1 MRLQEDGPR
10 LPLSFS
16 VSPFAGAPGRIIRTV
31 VAMDITTPRQAEDAF
46 EKLFTHS
53 PVGIFIARG
62 GKIELVN
69 PGFQA
74 ITGYSAAELMAM
86 DPLAMVI
93 PEFKEEVR
101 DKAVRILK
109 GERSLPYEFP
119 FITKSGETGWAMG
132 TVVSTLYQ
140 GERAT
145 LAYFM
150 DITMRKRA
158 EEALKKSEH
167 KYRELV
173 ENANS
178 IILRLSKD
186 GKVTFLNE
194 FGQKFFGYTEDEII
208 GRHVIGTIV
217 PETESTGRNL
227 QPIMEEICTD
237 PKKFENNV
245 NENIR
250 RNGERVWIAWT
261 NKMILDNQGQ
271 LVEVLSI
278 GSDITER
285 KRAEEALKEREATLN
300 GILRTTPIG
309 IGLVYNRALAWAN
322 DHLSTITGYSLDDLQ
337 GRDSRRLYKS
347 DAEYER
353 VGRVYQTLTATGVE
367 SVVTCWQRRDG
378 KDIDIWLS
386 LSPLDPADLAA
397 GVVVAVMDITDRKQ
411 AEEKLKQQTEELAA
425 LNALAHRVG
434 ACLSLEEL
442 VAAALDPTVYTI
454 APDLALLYV
463 RENDHLTL
471 QGTRPD
477 RLALSCSQANLRTG
491 ECLCGLASQEGKP
504 IYSSNIQADPR
515 CALTA
520 CKEAGIRSFA
530 ALTLV
535 SGERLLGVLGLAWA
549 QEQDLQ
555 AQAGFLETIA
565 GEVAMGL
572 NNALLY
578 RELQEHAS
586 ELDQRVRERTVQLRA
601 ANKELEA
608 FAYSISHDLRAPLRA
623 VSGFAQIIARRHKA
637 ALNEE
642 GRHYVDN
649 IVLAAERMGHLIDDL
664 LAYSRLG
671 RQALTIR
678 HLDLKEVI
686 RQVLNDLNARVAATG
701 AVVEVA
707 EDLPWVPGDPT
718 LLQQI
723 FTNLLD
729 NALTYRQPEVAPVIR
744 ITWRPDAGQIVLA
757 VSDNGIGIEPAYHEK
772 IFNAFQRLHSDEDY
786 PGTGIGLAIVK
797 KSVIMLGGQ
806 VWVESEVGKGST
818 FYIKMPKE

>member
-1 MRLQEDGPR
+1 VDVVPVRLQEDGTRFPI
-10 LPLSFS
+10 SFP
-16 VSPFAGAPGRIIRTV
+16 VFPCIGALARIIGAV
-31 VAMDITTPRQAEDAF
+31 AAMDITTPRQAEDAL
-46 EKLFTHS
+46 ETLFIHS
-53 PVGIFIARG
+53 PMGIFIARG

-69 PGFQA
+69 PGFQQ
-74 ITGYSAAELMAM
+74 ITGYGEAELMAM
-86 DPLAMVI
+86 DPLGIVA
-93 PEFKEEVR
+93 PGFREEVR
-101 DKAVRILK
+101 EKAIRMLK
-109 GERSLPYEFP
+109 GESTLPYEFP
-119 FITKSGETGWAMG
+119 FLTKSGQSGWAMAM
-132 TVVSTLYQ
+132 VVSTLYR

-145 LAYFM
+145 LGYFI
-150 DITMRKRA
+150 DITRHKHT
-158 EEALKKSEH
+158 EEALKESEH

-178 IILRLSKD
+178 IILRLTKE
-186 GKVTFLNE
+186 GKLTFLNE

-208 GRHVIGTIV
+208 GRHAIGTIV
-217 PETESTGRNL
+217 PETESTGRDL
-227 QPIMEEICTD
+227 QPMMAEICAD
-237 PKKFENNV
+237 PKKFENNI

-250 RNGERVWIAWT
+250 SDGERVWIAWT

-271 LVEVLSI
+271 LVEILSI

-285 KRAEEALKEREATLN
+285 KRT
-300 GILRTTPIG
+300 
-309 IGLVYNRALAWAN
+309 
-322 DHLSTITGYSLDDLQ
+322 
-337 GRDSRRLYKS
+337 
-347 DAEYER
+347 
-353 VGRVYQTLTATGVE
+353 
-367 SVVTCWQRRDG
+367 
-378 KDIDIWLS
+378 
-386 LSPLDPADLAA
+386 
-397 GVVVAVMDITDRKQ
+397 
-411 AEEKLKQQTEELAA
+411 EEKLKQRTEELGA

-434 ACLSLEEL
+434 ACLSFEEF

-454 APDLALLYV
+454 TPDLALLYV
-463 RENDHLTL
+463 RENDHLAL

-477 RLALSCSQANLRTG
+477 RLALSCSKAHLRTG
-491 ECLCGLASQEGKP
+491 ECLCGLALQEGKP
-504 IYSSNIQADPR
+504 VYSSNIHADPQ
-515 CALTA
+515 CMLSA
-520 CKEAGIRSFA
+520 CKEAGMRSFA
-530 ALTLV
+530 ALVLV

-549 QEQDLQ
+549 QEQDLE

-586 ELDQRVRERTVQLRA
+586 KLDQRVRERTVQLRA

-649 IVLAAERMGHLIDDL
+649 IILAAERMGHLIDDL

-671 RQALTIR
+671 RQALTLR
-678 HLDLKEVI
+678 NLDLKEI
-686 RQVLNDLNARVAATG
+686 LRQVLDDLDVRVAATG

-744 ITWRPDAGQIVLA
+744 VTWSPDEDQIVLA

-772 IFNAFQRLHSDEDY
+772 IFNVFQRLHSDDDY
-786 PGTGIGLAIVK
+786 PGTGIGLAIVN
-797 KSVIMLGGQ
+797 KSVNMLGGQ
-806 VWVESEVGKGST
+806 VWVESELGKGST
-818 FYIKMPKE
+818 FYLKLPKE